1 MVMTAP
7 DHNYETAGDR
17 ASLAREAGVGKLSFI
32 SVLAGVLVAYGAF
45 AVLAALVG
53 AAATAIGLNND
64 LSRNDWARLGTV
76 SAIAAGVVLLL
87 AYLFGGYV
95 AGRMARRA
103 GLLNGLAVFLL
114 ALVLIAAVSAIIA
127 SQADADTIRT
137 NLRSLGI
144 PTSGSEWSDIGT
156 LAGIASL
163 AAMLIG
169 ALVGGVL
176 GERWHSKL
184 TRRAISGKYSP
195 DRDQRHAG
203 DDDHGHAF
211 STPRPDERDQA
222 GPDRSERD
230 RSDGSGASRLE

>member
-1 MVMTAP
+1 MTAS
-7 DHNYETAGDR
+7 DHSYETSDDR

-32 SVLAGVLVAYGAF
+32 SVLAGTLVAYGAF

-53 AAATAIGLNND
+53 AAATAIGLTND
-64 LSRNDWARLGTV
+64 LSSNDWARLGTG
-76 SAIAAGVVLLL
+76 SAIAGAIVLFL

-103 GLLNGLAVFLL
+103 GLLNGLAVFVL
-114 ALVLIAAVSAIIA
+114 AIVLIAAVGALVA
-127 SQADADTIRT
+127 SQADADAIRT

-184 TRRAISGKYSP
+184 TRRAVSGKYRP
-195 DRDQRHAG
+195 GRGDRQPG
-203 DDDHGHAF
+203 DDERPPA
-211 STPRPDERDQA
+211 TPARDRDERDQA
-222 GPDRSERD
+222 GQDRPERD
-230 RSDGSGASRLE
+230 RAGGGGASRVD

>member
-1 MVMTAP
+1 MTES
-7 DHNYETAGDR
+7 DHSYETSGDR

-45 AVLAALVG
+45 AILAALAG
-53 AAATAIGLNND
+53 AVASAIGLNND
-64 LSRNDWARLGTV
+64 LSRNDWARLGT
-76 SAIAAGVVLLL
+76 SGAIAAAVVLLL

-114 ALVLIAAVSAIIA
+114 AIVLIAAVGAIVA
-127 SQADADTIRT
+127 SQADADTVRT

-144 PTSGSEWSDIGT
+144 PTSGAEWSDIGT

-184 TRRAISGKYSP
+184 TRRAVSGKYHP
-195 DRDQRHAG
+195 GRGERHAHG
-203 DDDHGHAF
+203 DEHAHAIPTP
-211 STPRPDERDQA
+211 TPREQGEAAP
-222 GPDRSERD
+222 GRSERD

>member
-17 ASLAREAGVGKLSFI
+17 ASLAREAGVGKLSFL

-53 AAATAIGLNND
+53 AAATAIGLTND
-64 LSRNDWARLGTV
+64 LSRNDWARLGTG

-114 ALVLIAAVSAIIA
+114 AIVLIAAVSAIIA
-127 SQADADTIRT
+127 SQADADTIGT

-169 ALVGGVL
+169 GLVGGVL

-203 DDDHGHAF
+203 DDDHAHAVP
-211 STPRPDERDQA
+211 TARPDERDQA
-222 GPDRSERD
+222 APGRSDRD
-230 RSDGSGASRLE
+230 RAGGSGASRVD

>member
-1 MVMTAP
+1 MTAS
-7 DHNYETAGDR
+7 HHSYETSGDR
-17 ASLAREAGVGKLSFI
+17 TSLAREAGVGKLSWI

-45 AVLAALVG
+45 AILAAL
-53 AAATAIGLNND
+53 AAAALAAIGLDND
-64 LSRNDWARLGTV
+64 LSSNDWARLGTG
-76 SAIAAGVVLLL
+76 SAIAAAVILLL

-103 GLLNGLAVFLL
+103 GLRNGLAVFLL
-114 ALVLIAAVSAIIA
+114 AIVLVAAVGAIAA

-137 NLRSLGI
+137 SLRSLGI

-184 TRRAISGKYSP
+184 TRRAVSGKYSP
-195 DRDQRHAG
+195 DPGDQPTIDARGPAG
-203 DDDHGHAF
+203 R
-211 STPRPDERDQA
+211 S
-222 GPDRSERD
+222 GPDRG
-230 RSDGSGASRLE
+230 RSSGRGTSRVD

>member
-1 MVMTAP
+1 MTTS
-7 DHNYETAGDR
+7 DHSYETSGDR
-17 ASLAREAGVGKLSFI
+17 ASLAREAGVGKLSLI
-32 SVLAGVLVAYGAF
+32 SVLAGTLVAYGAF

-53 AAATAIGLNND
+53 GAVTAVGLTND
-64 LSRNDWARLGTV
+64 LSSNDWARLGAG
-76 SAIAAGVVLLL
+76 SAIAGAIVLFV

-103 GLLNGLAVFLL
+103 GLLNGLAVFVL
-114 ALVLIAAVSAIIA
+114 AIVLITAVGAIVA

-195 DRDQRHAG
+195 DRSQLHAG
-203 DDDHGHAF
+203 
-211 STPRPDERDQA
+211 
-222 GPDRSERD
+222 
-230 RSDGSGASRLE
+230 